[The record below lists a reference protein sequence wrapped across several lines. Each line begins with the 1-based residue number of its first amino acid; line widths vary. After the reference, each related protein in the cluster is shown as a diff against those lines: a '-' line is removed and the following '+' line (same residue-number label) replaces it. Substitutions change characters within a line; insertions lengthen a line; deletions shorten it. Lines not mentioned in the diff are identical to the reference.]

1 MNVFCIHDLKSNK
14 AKLYLY
20 HEGEANKCPDEVCS
34 FLLNY
39 IQNEVPN
46 TVKKLLLFSDGAAG
60 QNKNH
65 TTMRFLLN
73 LCDRGQF
80 EKIIQYFPVR
90 GHSFLPCDRDFGSIK
105 RLLRRTD
112 RIYTPQEYAD
122 LIVKASKVGRFSIHQ
137 VGTDEIISFKD
148 WWPRSYKKTTN
159 SDETSGRGVPKI
171 KECLLRYQPT
181 KSLSA
186 VWIPLEK

>member
-1 MNVFCIHDLKSNK
+1 
-14 AKLYLY
+14 
-20 HEGEANKCPDEVCS
+20 
-34 FLLNY
+34 
-39 IQNEVPN
+39 
-46 TVKKLLLFSDGAAG
+46 
-60 QNKNH
+60 
-65 TTMRFLLN
+65 MRFLLK

-137 VGTDEIISFKD
+137 VRTDEIISFKD
-148 WWPRSYKKTTN
+148 WWPRSYKKTPTPMKLL
-159 SDETSGRGVPKI
+159 EGVFPKI
-171 KECLLRYQPT
+171 KEYLLRYQPT
-181 KSLSA
+181 KSLST
-186 VWIPLEK
+186 VWIPMEK